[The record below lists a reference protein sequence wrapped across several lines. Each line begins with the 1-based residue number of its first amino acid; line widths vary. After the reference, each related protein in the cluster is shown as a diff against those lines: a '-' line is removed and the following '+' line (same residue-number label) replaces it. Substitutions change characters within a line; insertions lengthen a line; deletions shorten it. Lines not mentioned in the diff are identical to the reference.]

1 MSFIYFVPVRV
12 TFTWTRQEQEQEQ
25 GRGSSSSGS
34 SCFAEALSTCSKQLA
49 EGCNGAAMMTMLA
62 VIMMSLERMGVAGGG
77 WSGLGL
83 PGRLHT
89 RVQAAVALRSRGWS
103 TKWAAVAEAS

>member
-1 MSFIYFVPVRV
+1 
-12 TFTWTRQEQEQEQ
+12 
-25 GRGSSSSGS
+25 
-34 SCFAEALSTCSKQLA
+34 
-49 EGCNGAAMMTMLA
+49 MMTMLA